1 MKTIKTAA
9 GVRRIED
16 TGDYVTLFKVREIL
30 HEHRRVLIGR
40 IITEPNS
47 YLDYK
52 FQKRITGQPLK
63 SLITRLADLSTAS
76 IDLDRYDQV
85 LKDFEHQQHLI
96 LNNALF
102 YQEIDEVIYEELN
115 SSQLKLVG

>member
-9 GVRRIED
+9 GVRRIDD

-30 HEHRRVLIGR
+30 QEHRRILITR
-40 IITEPNS
+40 IIAEPNS

-52 FQKRITGQPLK
+52 FQRRIGGQSLK
-63 SLITRLADLSTAS
+63 SLVARLSDLSAAS

-96 LNNALF
+96 LSNAIF